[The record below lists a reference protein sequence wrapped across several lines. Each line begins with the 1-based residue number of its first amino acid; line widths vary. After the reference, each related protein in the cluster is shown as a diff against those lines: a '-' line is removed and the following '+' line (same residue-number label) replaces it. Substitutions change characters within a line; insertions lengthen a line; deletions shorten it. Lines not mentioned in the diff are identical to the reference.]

1 MKKIYLLVTLLLVL
15 LALVEVVYLTH
26 SDALASES
34 MSAEKLRSKI
44 AEIDE
49 KNQILQSEILSRA
62 SILVVSSRAAELG
75 FERPK
80 EFISLKNLDSIALK
94 HE

>member
-1 MKKIYLLVTLLLVL
+1 MKKIYTITVLLLML
-15 LALVEVVYLTH
+15 IAIVEVVYLAH

-34 MSAEKLRSKI
+34 MNAEKLRNKI
-44 AEIDE
+44 AEVDE
-49 KNQILQSEILSRA
+49 QNQILQSEILSYS

-75 FERPK
+75 FQKPV
-80 EFISLKNLDSIALK
+80 EFISLKNLDSLALK

>member
-1 MKKIYLLVTLLLVL
+1 MKKIYTIAILLLVL
-15 LALVEVVYLTH
+15 ISIVEIVYLTH
-26 SDALASES
+26 SDTLASES
-34 MSAEKLRSKI
+34 MSAEKLRNKI

-49 KNQILQSEILSRA
+49 KNQILQFEILSYS
-62 SILVVSSRAAELG
+62 SILIVSSRAAELG
-75 FERPK
+75 FEKPK

>member
-1 MKKIYLLVTLLLVL
+1 MRKIYIISIMLLV
-15 LALVEVVYLTH
+15 ALSILEVSYLTH
-26 SDALASES
+26 ADALASES
-34 MSAEKLRSKI
+34 MSAEKIRNEI

-49 KNQILQSEILSRA
+49 ENQILKSEILSHS

-75 FERPK
+75 FEKPK
-80 EFISLKNLDSIALK
+80 DFISLKDQNSVALT